1 MTWLVFV
8 VLAAGYPAVAVA
20 AVAAVRRARA
30 EMTLT
35 EREDQALEI
44 HDNVVQGL
52 TQVNWALEAGAY
64 DVARDAARAA
74 LADAQEVVGGLLE
87 EHTDGHAVGPGSLR
101 RRRPSGERA

>member
-8 VLAAGYPAVAVA
+8 VLAAGYPALAVA

-30 EMTLT
+30 EVTLA
-35 EREDQALEI
+35 EREDQALDI

-74 LADAQEVVGGLLE
+74 LADVQEMVGELLDA
-87 EHTDGHAVGPGSLR
+87 HPDGHAFGPGSLR
-101 RRRPSGERA
+101 RRQASGERA